1 MLFSRALR
9 RVISNE
15 GDDLSR
21 PFYPL
26 DLLESRPMEK
36 PYILHMFTPE
46 KNLSPFDVNMALDA
60 GWTSAIPYLNVE
72 PHEIQALVQDA
83 IFSRSP
89 GGLKRTGIFI
99 GGRDAKMAVD
109 MVRSAMKSMVPPFEV
124 SVFADPSGA
133 FTTAAAMVAVV
144 ERELE
149 NHFHTS
155 LEGKKVLAL
164 GGTGPVGQIAATLAA
179 KAGAEVTIIGR
190 QLEKAQAM
198 AHLCDSEFGEGQ
210 TQINGDADA
219 HKGDLITDADIVF
232 ATAAAGI
239 EVLSAELVA
248 LAPSLKVAADVN
260 AVPPSGIAG
269 LDAHHRGHPIEG
281 SQSGAVGVGALAI
294 GNIKYKTQSALLK
307 RMRETT
313 HPIYL
318 SFDDAFELAR
328 EFARAS

>member
-1 MLFSRALR
+1 
-9 RVISNE
+9 
-15 GDDLSR
+15 
-21 PFYPL
+21 
-26 DLLESRPMEK
+26 MEK

-60 GWTSAIPYLNVE
+60 GWTSAIPYLHVE
-72 PHEIQALVQDA
+72 SGEIQALVQDA

-109 MVRSAMKSMVPPFEV
+109 MVRSAAKAMVPPFGV

-144 ERELE
+144 EHELATK
-149 NHFHTS
+149 FHMD
-155 LEGKKVLAL
+155 LKGKKVLAL

-179 KAGAEVTIIGR
+179 KAGAVVKIIGR
-190 QLEKAQAM
+190 QLEKAQTIAT
-198 AHLCDSEFGEGQ
+198 LCDTEFGDGQ
-210 TQINGDADA
+210 TQIEGDADA
-219 HKGDLITDADIVF
+219 NKAELIKDADIVF

-239 EVLSAELVA
+239 QVLSAELVA
-248 LAPSLKVAADVN
+248 AAPQLKVAADVN

-269 LDAHHRGHPIEG
+269 LDAHHRGNPIAG

-294 GNIKYKTQSALLK
+294 GNVKYKTQSALLK
-307 RMRETT
+307 RMRETDK
-313 HPIYL
+313 PVYL

-328 EFARAS
+328 EFARNS